1 MDQILQEIATFI
13 QRGDFQ
19 KAKQFV
25 DKIDSDVDRYNVLG
39 IIFYHEGRLDEAMD
53 NFKKALQI
61 DPTHDDTLFNYAKVL
76 FENHDYFESW
86 RYLTRIKQKTWEVYD
101 MLGDT
106 QLRQNNF
113 AMTIHYYRKAAELS
127 NLPQMKEKYQQ
138 AKDQY
143 KRSEKLAIFCLPGLD
158 NFIKDIAD
166 ILSNIY
172 DVKLVVTT
180 DSKQIVEA
188 YNWSDIV
195 WLEWANEMAV
205 EITNKLSK
213 GDKKILCRLHS
224 YEALAGYPEKIN
236 WRNIDVLIL
245 VADHMRDILE
255 DYHSQIYKE
264 VCDKIIIIPNGVDLN
279 KFSFK
284 VHSPGY
290 NLAIVAHINHKKDP
304 AMWLQVIGMLKK
316 LDERYT
322 LHIAGDFQEIRYAN
336 YFKHFIKDAGLERNV
351 KLYGFVKNIETFLE
365 DKNYL
370 LSTSIHEGHP
380 YNIMEAMARGIKPII
395 HNYAGAKTQWPKE
408 LIYNFLDEI
417 VTKLTDYGSESY
429 RKFIEESHS
438 IEKQIHRI
446 SSLLC
451 SQR

>member
-1 MDQILQEIATFI
+1 MDQILQEIATLI

-53 NFKKALQI
+53 KFKKALQI
-61 DPTHDDTLFNYAKVL
+61 DPTHDDALFNYAKVL
-76 FENHDYFESW
+76 FEKNDYFESW

-113 AMTIHYYRKAAELS
+113 AMAIHYYRKAAELS

-180 DSKQIVEA
+180 DSKQIVDA
-188 YNWSDIV
+188 YNWADIV

-205 EITNKLSK
+205 EITNKLPKS
-213 GDKKILCRLHS
+213 GKKILCRLHG
-224 YEALAGYPEKIN
+224 YESLRQDFLQSIN
-236 WRNIDVLIL
+236 WNMIDEMI
-245 VADHMRDILE
+245 
-255 DYHSQIYKE
+255 
-264 VCDKIIIIPNGVDLN
+264 
-279 KFSFK
+279 F
-284 VHSPGY
+284 
-290 NLAIVAHINHKKDP
+290 VAHNVQEKTYENAPKVKKIP
-304 AMWLQVIGMLKK
+304 CYMV
-316 LDERYT
+316 
-322 LHIAGDFQEIRYAN
+322 
-336 YFKHFIKDAGLERNV
+336 
-351 KLYGFVKNIETFLE
+351 
-365 DKNYL
+365 
-370 LSTSIHEGHP
+370 
-380 YNIMEAMARGIKPII
+380 YNGID
-395 HNYAGAKTQWPKE
+395 
-408 LIYNFLDEI
+408 L
-417 VTKLTDYGSESY
+417 TK
-429 RKFIEESHS
+429 
-438 IEKQIHRI
+438 
-446 SSLLC
+446 
-451 SQR
+451 